1 MPSQQVQPPV
11 TATGESELHQHQGD
25 EMDVDTTPATTST
38 SNPNP
43 NPQQTNPTRVT
54 RSTSKEPA
62 GESSQNEQPQQPAQ
76 EAAEPS
82 EEPDSPLLP
91 NKHIA
96 VTPGPRASRLQEA
109 FAGSLRKTLEKINLK
124 NFAAC
129 YPTVAQGAPGT
140 LEFVQRTMV
149 TRLGEQCNREF
160 DSVLQKRNAV
170 AKLNELES
178 LVSDA
183 ARRKA
188 ELEASGVKTPIP
200 PHTLPAKTI
209 LAAHLAPHLASQQSQ
224 LNAKLQTVQS
234 HNALLFDEIQAQRA
248 EMERILAAVEQVL
261 ADVGGA
267 NELLDAVVGDLATET
282 RAVEAEMS
290 GMEVR
295 TRT

>member
-1 MPSQQVQPPV
+1 MTSPQVQPPV
-11 TATGESELHQHQGD
+11 TATGESELQHQGD

-38 SNPNP
+38 SNP

-62 GESSQNEQPQQPAQ
+62 GESQNEQQQSAQ

-82 EEPDSPLLP
+82 EEPDSPPLP

-160 DSVLQKRNAV
+160 ESVLQKRNAV

-200 PHTLPAKTI
+200 PHTLPAETI

-234 HNALLFDEIQAQRA
+234 HNALLFDEIQGQRA